1 MVYVGVDLHRKRSH
15 VVALDPTGEV
25 VLSRRIGNAPA
36 EFWRIFGE
44 LEPEPIEVVFE
55 ATYGWSWFADLLA
68 DAGIA
73 AHMAHPLATKAISAA
88 RVKNDAV
95 DAKTLAHL
103 LRTNLLAEAWIAP
116 PDAREARRLV
126 RTRAG
131 LVRMRSRIQSQL
143 HALLADLGVIPELTT
158 LFGPTGRRWLAD
170 LGMPVSARARL
181 DAGLRLIDAITV
193 EITHADADLRAS
205 FAGDHRVRRLLPI
218 PGIGLVTAAT
228 VVAEVWEIGRFP
240 SPERLCSWAGLTPGE
255 RSSDIQTRRGH
266 ITKQGSH
273 WLRWMLVEAA
283 TSAVR
288 DPQLGQFAQQIA
300 QRRGPKIARVALARR
315 LLTLCYYAL
324 RDDGGCRA
332 YPAPSTS

>member
-15 VVALDPTGEV
+15 VVALDPAGEV
-25 VLSRRIGNAPA
+25 VLSRRIGNAPT
-36 EFWRIFGE
+36 EFQRIFGE
-44 LEPEPIEVVFE
+44 LEPHPIEVVFE

-68 DAGIA
+68 DVGIP

-116 PDAREARRLV
+116 PDAREARRMV
-126 RTRAG
+126 RTRTG

-158 LFGPTGRRWLAD
+158 LFGRAGRRWLAE
-170 LGMPVSARARL
+170 LQLPAGARSRL
-181 DAGLRLIDAITV
+181 DAGLRLIDAITTEV
-193 EITHADADLRAS
+193 RAADADLRS
-205 FAGDHRVRRLLPI
+205 GFAGDPRVQRLLPI

-228 VVAEVWEIGRFP
+228 VVAEVWQVQRFS

-255 RSSDIQTRRGH
+255 RSSDAHTRRGH
-266 ITKQGSH
+266 ITKQGSR
-273 WLRWMLVEAA
+273 WLRWIMVEAA

-288 DPQLGQFAQQIA
+288 DPQLGRFTTQIA
-300 QRRGPKIARVALARR
+300 RRRGPKIARVALARR

-332 YPAPSTS
+332 YPVSAR